1 MRTFSLYIHTTNSTT
16 PSLAF
21 ETASDESAAQIVAAR
36 ALAESPSRLRV
47 EVREE
52 DRLLFT
58 LDRDGGLFRGPDVS
72 RSGRDRGGASAA
84 P

>member
-1 MRTFSLYIHTTNSTT
+1 MRTFSMHIHSSASTI

-21 ETASDESAAQIVAAR
+21 ETASDETAAQVVAAR
-36 ALAESPSRLRV
+36 ALAESPTRLLV

-58 LDRDGGLFRGPDVS
+58 LDRDGGLRG
-72 RSGRDRGGASAA
+72 A
-84 P
+84 PHVRRQPFDA